1 MGMKLA
7 QLDKENFDELVT
19 NADKP
24 VVVEFFSPGC
34 GPCNALAMVLEEM
47 ATAHPEVSFAAMDTV
62 RFPDV
67 AWAFDVMAA
76 PTTVKFADGRM
87 VGSVAGYV
95 SRERME
101 EFLFE

>member
-1 MGMKLA
+1 
-7 QLDKENFDELVT
+7 
-19 NADKP
+19 
-24 VVVEFFSPGC
+24 
-34 GPCNALAMVLEEM
+34 
-47 ATAHPEVSFAAMDTV
+47 
-62 RFPDV
+62 
-67 AWAFDVMAA
+67 MAA